1 MLPNVERKQYGD
13 IFPERNDAGD
23 FDRRFDELHVD
34 HRQRAR
40 RRIVDQ
46 GYFFIAIF
54 IFFRERSKRGSTSSS
69 SSPALAFL
77 DPPPAGP
84 GKTRSNFSK
93 NSARLKS
100 SKKTGES
107 SNATYF
113 VSEKGKAMNGLP
125 CHPRIGAMLL
135 FASQRGA
142 ASTRLACQ
150 LAAGVD
156 SDKSL
161 LRGRDAPLD
170 ARSYARAIQGRD
182 VIIADIGSSSSSMNS
197 DDDNSDDE
205 YRKKLGKKVGE
216 RGIDVIRVPV
226 DAKLPSSS
234 KR

>member
-1 MLPNVERKQYGD
+1 M
-13 IFPERNDAGD
+13 
-23 FDRRFDELHVD
+23 
-34 HRQRAR
+34 
-40 RRIVDQ
+40 
-46 GYFFIAIF
+46 
-54 IFFRERSKRGSTSSS
+54 
-69 SSPALAFL
+69 AFL

-84 GKTRSNFSK
+84 GKN
-93 NSARLKS
+93 ALKLLE
-100 SKKTGES
+100 KLRAIEVVEEDRES
-107 SNATYF
+107 SNVTYF

-234 KR
+234 KRSKNMKKAPKGKKTSAKSAIIDALSK

>member
-1 MLPNVERKQYGD
+1 
-13 IFPERNDAGD
+13 
-23 FDRRFDELHVD
+23 
-34 HRQRAR
+34 
-40 RRIVDQ
+40 
-46 GYFFIAIF
+46 
-54 IFFRERSKRGSTSSS
+54 
-69 SSPALAFL
+69 
-77 DPPPAGP
+77 
-84 GKTRSNFSK
+84 
-93 NSARLKS
+93 
-100 SKKTGES
+100 
-107 SNATYF
+107 
-113 VSEKGKAMNGLP
+113 MNGLP

-197 DDDNSDDE
+197 EDDNSDDE

-234 KR
+234 KRSKNMKKAPKGKKTSAKSAIIDALSKSYNSESSGGAGTGSNSSYLDFDVDPFAVSEARKSSQQLARNIRVSPTTRRPRIFLELQSRFQRISIRMD